1 MRTRHSQLLTLVL
14 TLCLLLPVLSA
25 QGRGRSGRQRL
36 AGPVKGQV
44 GVNKAIPWGRK
55 PNPNHA
61 LRRQVGSEALLK
73 ATVTLMST
81 QDLHLLPRHVRKAL
95 SKEARKPQR
104 ALLKAKTQTRLL
116 ESLKRKVGNDK
127 YETVVGRQAVGVK
140 RAAQQ
145 LNERPWG
152 PTDKGDMQRGWGWQ
166 LLPRN
171 DKAFNDPRYLASIL
185 RETGQTGA
193 GMTHNEPTRARSAFE
208 NAWRKI
214 APQNTRPVAYALT
227 GSDANNLLYSVALTA
242 VRQRLGRDQNKADIL
257 HFDGV
262 YGGGRGPIAGVGF
275 LPYGKEMAPNQDHL
289 RITSPHSYQFL
300 PKGKKEIKRL
310 EKLETKALAE
320 IEHKITTNKTPV
332 GGLLIEPI
340 LGAKGVMFYRPE
352 FLTRLRAL
360 CDKHKVPI
368 MADEILTGGGRTG
381 KFFGY
386 QHYKGFEPDFVTFGK
401 GLQVAGIAQVS
412 RGRDAPS
419 YRSPHGM
426 TTLHATSESLLKG
439 ARVMTRIHDGKLMD
453 NARVVGDYM
462 VRKLKKFDKKQVPN
476 HSPEQDRHHAAGPT
490 RGMGL
495 LMYSEK
501 RVNGVMDA
509 MGRLMPYM
517 SITKHDVDQLITKK
531 QVSRW

>member
-1 MRTRHSQLLTLVL
+1 MRLNRSHLLTVIL
-14 TLCLLLPVLSA
+14 TLSLLLPAISA
-25 QGRGRSGRQRL
+25 EGRGPRGRQRL

-44 GVNKAIPWGRK
+44 KSKVIPWGRK

-61 LRRQVGSEALLK
+61 LRRQVGNEALLK
-73 ATVTLMST
+73 ATVTLIST
-81 QDLHLLPRHVRKAL
+81 GDLHLLPGHVRKAL
-95 SKEARKPQR
+95 SKKARKPQR
-104 ALLKAKTQTRLL
+104 ALLKAKTQNALL
-116 ESLKRKVGNDK
+116 QILQRQVGNDT

-140 RAAQQ
+140 KAAQQ
-145 LNERPWG
+145 LNERGWG
-152 PTDKGDMQRGWGWQ
+152 PDDKGDMQRGWGWQ
-166 LLPRN
+166 LLPKN
-171 DKAFNDPRYLASIL
+171 DKAFNDPKYLASIL

-193 GMTHNEPTRARSAFE
+193 GMTHNEPTRARHAFE
-208 NAWRKI
+208 DAWRKI

-242 VRQRLGRDQNKADIL
+242 VRQRLGRDANRADIL

-289 RITSPHSYQFL
+289 RITSPHSYQFQ
-300 PKGKKEIKRL
+300 PKAKAEIKRL
-310 EKLETKALAE
+310 EKLETKALAQ
-320 IEHKITTNKTPV
+320 IEQKITTNKVPI

-352 FLTRLRAL
+352 FLTKLRAL

-412 RGRDAPS
+412 RGRGAPS

-426 TTLHATSESLLKG
+426 TTLHAYSESLLKG
-439 ARVMTRIHDGKLMD
+439 ARVINRIHDGNLME
-453 NARVVGDYM
+453 NARKVGAYM
-462 VRKLKKFDKKQVPN
+462 VRKLKKFDAKQDPK
-476 HSPEQDRHHAAGPT
+476 HTPEQDKHHARGPT

-501 RVNGVMDA
+501 HVSGVRDA
-509 MGRLMPYM
+509 MGRLMPHM
-517 SITKHDVDQLITKK
+517 SITRKDVDQLITKK
-531 QVSRW
+531 NVSRW